1 MGYVLE
7 NKGTKGMSAVYVCV
21 NIYIYICELC
31 VCAQNGK
38 RYGYIHAYRVRNY
51 IRIRCH
57 NHVYNSHVSI
67 LMSMDVYVQLS
78 IDKVQVTQLRL
89 TESKTSVVN

>member
-21 NIYIYICELC
+21 NIYICELC